1 MAHSSQ
7 DAFDGKVNMSIE
19 KKSGV
24 YKITNVL
31 NGNVYVGSAVFFK
44 RRWSLHKSE
53 LRKNHHH
60 SPKLQNAWNKYGED
74 NFEFSVIEELPP
86 VKDVLLERE
95 QFWMDYYEAY
105 NTHNYNVAVTAG
117 SPMTGR
123 KHTPERNAKMS
134 IIMKGKQNG
143 LGYRHTDDAKERIK
157 EAATGRWHRPDSLE
171 KMSSY
176 QSNRT
181 PEHRKRLGESR
192 KGWNPSPEVRLR
204 MSEAGKRRAPP
215 SEETRRK
222 LSENK
227 KGWIPSEE
235 TKTKMAQA
243 AKNRPP
249 VSEETRAKQS
259 ASAKNRSP
267 EHLEKLAATHRG
279 IPLSEETKA
288 KLSANMLGKP
298 KSPEAIAA
306 CIESRAIKRA
316 ERLTQLPIVLA
327 KILFLLYG
335 MPVDNTN
342 RVR

>member
-1 MAHSSQ
+1 
-7 DAFDGKVNMSIE
+7 MSIE

-60 SPKLQNAWNKYGED
+60 SPKLQNAWNKYGEEA
-74 NFEFSVIEELPP
+74 FEFSVVEELPP
-86 VKDVLLERE
+86 IKDVLLERE
-95 QFWMDYYEAY
+95 QFWMDYHDAY
-105 NTHNYNVAVTAG
+105 GPSNYNVARVAG
-117 SPMTGR
+117 NPMMGR
-123 KHTPERNAKMS
+123 KHTSERNAKMS

-143 LGYRHTDDAKERIK
+143 LGYKHTEDAKERIK

-171 KMSSY
+171 KMSAY

-181 PEHRKRLGESR
+181 PEHRQRLGESR

-222 LSENK
+222 LSESK

-267 EHLEKLAATHRG
+267 EHLEKLAAARRGTH
-279 IPLSEETKA
+279 LSEEVKS

-306 CIESRAIKRA
+306 CIKSRAIKRA
-316 ERLTQLPIVLA
+316 ERLAQLPIVLA
-327 KILFLLYG
+327 KILLLLYG
-335 MPVDNTN
+335 VDTAQPTC
-342 RVR
+342 

>member
-1 MAHSSQ
+1 
-7 DAFDGKVNMSIE
+7 MSIE

-134 IIMKGKQNG
+134 IIMKVELPRPKGRGFLLHRGQFHSQVLRPMSQSFPLHG
-143 LGYRHTDDAKERIK
+143 L
-157 EAATGRWHRPDSLE
+157 
-171 KMSSY
+171 
-176 QSNRT
+176 
-181 PEHRKRLGESR
+181 
-192 KGWNPSPEVRLR
+192 SP
-204 MSEAGKRRAPP
+204 
-215 SEETRRK
+215 
-222 LSENK
+222 
-227 KGWIPSEE
+227 
-235 TKTKMAQA
+235 
-243 AKNRPP
+243 
-249 VSEETRAKQS
+249 
-259 ASAKNRSP
+259 RSP
-267 EHLEKLAATHRG
+267 
-279 IPLSEETKA
+279 
-288 KLSANMLGKP
+288 
-298 KSPEAIAA
+298 
-306 CIESRAIKRA
+306 
-316 ERLTQLPIVLA
+316 RLTHSGL
-327 KILFLLYG
+327 
-335 MPVDNTN
+335 
-342 RVR
+342 R